1 MIRVLMIISLLGK
14 MRLHEDFWT
23 LVFALWK
30 GTISFVEGQKCR
42 ERPRRI
48 DVNVSLCEQT
58 NYSRGQAERETSVW
72 RKYLYIFQAPMSLP
86 HPTTLTSIHAS
97 LPHFLPSPALAS
109 PVGSPS
115 SQPNIAVSNAQCS
128 TLFVANLGQFVSE
141 HELKDIFSR
150 LDILH
155 PYFIIPLVVVREQT
169 GYGCIFALI
178 DLVYLYIV
186 RPTYIWSSRI

>member
-1 MIRVLMIISLLGK
+1 MDTCSSFAIVLRVIRADVSFDRGRTFSTSGATFRLQFLLSEK
-14 MRLHEDFWT
+14 LQF
-23 LVFALWK
+23 
-30 GTISFVEGQKCR
+30 FVEGTNVGLRKTG
-42 ERPRRI
+42 RI
-48 DVNVSLCEQT
+48 DASASIWADRLLIASGWVYNGSI
-58 NYSRGQAERETSVW
+58 
-72 RKYLYIFQAPMSLP
+72 YIFQAPMSLP

-150 LDILH
+150 SDILSAS
-155 PYFIIPLVVVREQT
+155 YFLNP
-169 GYGCIFALI
+169 
-178 DLVYLYIV
+178 
-186 RPTYIWSSRI
+186 

>member
-1 MIRVLMIISLLGK
+1 MPSICASK
-14 MRLHEDFWT
+14 PTTH
-23 LVFALWK
+23 
-30 GTISFVEGQKCR
+30 
-42 ERPRRI
+42 
-48 DVNVSLCEQT
+48 
-58 NYSRGQAERETSVW
+58 GQAKRVYDRSI
-72 RKYLYIFQAPMSLP
+72 YIFQAPMSLP

-150 LDILH
+150 SDTLSVHLILLIH
-155 PYFIIPLVVVREQT
+155 SWMWANRICSLVGWLAYRFIIFI
-169 GYGCIFALI
+169 YFM
-178 DLVYLYIV
+178 
-186 RPTYIWSSRI
+186 TYTCVWLSRS

>member
-1 MIRVLMIISLLGK
+1 MTF
-14 MRLHEDFWT
+14 RLQFLSEKIQFFI
-23 LVFALWK
+23 V
-30 GTISFVEGQKCR
+30 GTKVGLKKTG
-42 ERPRRI
+42 RI
-48 DVNVSLCEQT
+48 DANASICA
-58 NYSRGQAERETSVW
+58 SRPTTHGQAQQVYDRCI
-72 RKYLYIFQAPMSLP
+72 YIFQAPMSLP

-150 LDILH
+150 SDIL
-155 PYFIIPLVVVREQT
+155 T
-169 GYGCIFALI
+169 
-178 DLVYLYIV
+178 VYLILLIHI
-186 RPTYIWSSRI
+186 RMRADRICSLVGWLAY

>member
-1 MIRVLMIISLLGK
+1 MPQTIRLEFAKSNTKVSKPKQPAAAAATSHPALMHPLTGHLGSPFFPGGPE
-14 MRLHEDFWT
+14 LWHHPLAYSTAGELPGTLQHAT
-23 LVFALWK
+23 LVHPALHPQ
-30 GTISFVEGQKCR
+30 V
-42 ERPRRI
+42 P
-48 DVNVSLCEQT
+48 
-58 NYSRGQAERETSVW
+58 
-72 RKYLYIFQAPMSLP
+72 APMSLP

-150 LDILH
+150 DQRDKKTANLKIDIN
-155 PYFIIPLVVVREQT
+155 
-169 GYGCIFALI
+169 GM
-178 DLVYLYIV
+178 
-186 RPTYIWSSRI
+186 